1 MKRVFWIAVLSLSSM
16 RVFAS
21 DITLDLSVTGSSQSL
36 TLNGKTN
43 LPPKTLLAANL
54 VNPIDQGG
62 DGFSASA
69 KAAVSANQ
77 IIQFGPFSKV
87 GGRLS
92 PGVYRV
98 TVGTAMAALQPQEV
112 QPFFGAHGGSLTG
125 SHVLTLE
132 GTVER
137 MFWQTLQF
145 KINPDGSI
153 TSPAPSNS
161 QAISPSPNWHQVG
174 EDGWAG
180 GSPNDKWQKV
190 QGDNGQEIY
199 VITNGAYNQP
209 GCCSAKMFGTYFV
222 ANLPDSDIVGAP
234 QSVMTG
240 VEGDC
245 ETRLYHV
252 TGSLFFA
259 GKNRSGM
266 PMENTEQEEFERKLI
281 PGTPFEKAFE
291 LLCQTAKEQK

>member
-1 MKRVFWIAVLSLSSM
+1 VKRVFWIAVLSVVSIKA
-16 RVFAS
+16 FAT

-62 DGFSASA
+62 DGFKASA

-77 IIQFGPFSKV
+77 TIQFGPFSKA

-92 PGVYRV
+92 PGVYKV

-145 KINPDGSI
+145 NINPDGSI
-153 TSPAPSNS
+153 GIPAPNN
-161 QAISPSPNWHQVG
+161 PRPNAAG
-174 EDGWAG
+174 EV
-180 GSPNDKWQKV
+180 WQKV
-190 QGDNGQEIY
+190 QGTDPEVY
-199 VITNGAYNQP
+199 VMTNGAYNQP
-209 GCCSAKMFGTYFV
+209 GCCSAKMFRTYLV
-222 ANLPDSDIVGAP
+222 SNLPESDIVGAP
-234 QSVMTG
+234 QSVETEI
-240 VEGDC
+240 EGDC
-245 ETRLYHV
+245 ETGHYNQISSV
-252 TGSLFFA
+252 FFA
-259 GKNRSGM
+259 GKNRSGT
-266 PMENTEQEEFERKLI
+266 PSEVITEPEVVVRKVI
-281 PGTPFEKAFE
+281 PGSLFEKAFNM
-291 LLCQTAKEQK
+291 LCEIAKEQK